1 MAKRAPRGTHTRT
14 DSVTVRISPRL
25 KYGLELLARR
35 QHRSVSAVV
44 EAALNQALAAERA
57 SAGSETTL
65 ADVVESTWSALEAQ
79 RVLRLAT
86 DFPNLLSFEEEQTV
100 ELIRSLPGTWE
111 TGRPRRGLVEL
122 LWPIVKQ
129 HLQEPVPGTSE
140 PRMEEALRAIAA
152 SYEPLLLKIEDELS
166 TLRQR
171 WEESATL
178 HARLIQQEA
187 ESAVLDPLAAPPS
200 AYSSVPDSEGTPA
213 QAEAAAAKLRTP
225 REAPHATTPGNPPKH
240 K

>member
-1 MAKRAPRGTHTRT
+1 MAKRASRGTHTRT

-25 KYGLELLARR
+25 KYGLELLARK

-44 EAALNQALAAERA
+44 EAALTQALATERA
-57 SAGSETTL
+57 SAGSETSL
-65 ADVVESTWSALEAQ
+65 ADVVDSTWSALEAQ

-129 HLQEPVPGTSE
+129 HLQDPVHGASE

-152 SYEPLLLKIEDELS
+152 SYKPLLAEVEGELS

-171 WEESATL
+171 WEESAAL
-178 HARLIQQEA
+178 RARLIQQEA
-187 ESAVLDPLAAPPS
+187 ENAVLDPLATPPA
-200 AYSSVPDSEGTPA
+200 AYRPTPVSEGTPA
-213 QAEAAAAKLRTP
+213 QAESAAAKLRTP
-225 REAPHATTPGNPPKH
+225 QEASDATAPGNQPKH